1 MCADGGCLALPILLA
16 GLVYLRLQLRGDIH
30 VVLVDR
36 DERIGLLLASAD
48 DDSLTAVSLV
58 ENGGLVASEL
68 SCTYCDHILPF

>member
-16 GLVYLRLQLRGDIH
+16 GLVNLRLKRRGDVQIL
-30 VVLVDR
+30 VVDR
-36 DERIGLLLASAD
+36 DKRVGLLLSSAD
-48 DDSLTAVSLV
+48 DDLLATVCLG